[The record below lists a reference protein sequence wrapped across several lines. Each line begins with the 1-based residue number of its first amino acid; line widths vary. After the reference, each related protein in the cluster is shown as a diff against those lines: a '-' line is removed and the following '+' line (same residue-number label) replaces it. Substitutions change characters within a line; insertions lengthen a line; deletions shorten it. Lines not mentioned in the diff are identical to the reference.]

1 MLYLDNSATTRIY
14 DEVLEALLPFLKE
27 EYGNPSSKY
36 YLLAENAKKAI
47 STARE
52 KVAELVGC
60 DPEEV
65 IFTSGATESNNMI
78 IKGVADQYPE
88 KGNHI
93 ITSKV
98 EHPSV
103 IESCKHLESKGYK
116 VTYLDVDLFGRIQP
130 EKFEQTVRN
139 NPPLLV
145 SLIWGNNELGSLNEV
160 EQIAAICKNHNVLFH
175 TDATQ
180 IIGKVKFNLSL
191 IPGIRFLSI
200 SGHKIHAPK
209 GVGVAIIRKH
219 DIGKKTQLT
228 PLIHGGGQEDNY
240 RSGTLAVHNIVGL
253 GKAAEIAMREI
264 DNTINKL
271 LVLEAFC
278 KELLVMKFGEQL
290 IFNSDT
296 GNKIPGLLNL
306 MITGVNNQRFI
317 IKHAEKI
324 AISTGS
330 ACSSAKPSEVLIA
343 IGKSD
348 QEIRSTLRITLS
360 PDIELSD
367 LKVILD
373 L

>member
-14 DEVLEALLPFLKE
+14 QEVFEAMLPFLQE

-36 YLLAENAKKAI
+36 YLLAVNAKKAV

-52 KVAELVGC
+52 KVAKLVGC
-60 DPEEV
+60 DSDEV

-78 IKGVADQYPE
+78 IKGVADQYPN
-88 KGNHI
+88 KSKHI

-103 IESCKHLESKGYK
+103 LESCKYLESKGYK
-116 VTYLDVDLFGRIQP
+116 ITYLEVDQFGRIQL
-130 EKFEQTVRN
+130 EKIEQVIKNR
-139 NPPLLV
+139 PPLLV
-145 SLIWGNNELGSLNEV
+145 SLIWGNNELGSLNEIEKV
-160 EQIAAICKNHNVLFH
+160 ATICKSNNVLFH

-180 IIGKVKFNLSL
+180 IIGKVKFDLSQ
-191 IPGIRFLSI
+191 IPGIRFLSL
-200 SGHKIHAPK
+200 SGHKINAPK

-228 PLIHGGGQEDNY
+228 PLLHGGGQEDNY

-253 GKAAEIAMREI
+253 GKAAEIAIKEI
-264 DNTINKL
+264 DDTINKL
-271 LVLEAFC
+271 LVLEAYC
-278 KELLVMKFGEQL
+278 KELLVKKFGEQL
-290 IFNSDT
+290 VFNSDAKD
-296 GNKIPGLLNL
+296 KIPGLISLVL
-306 MITGVNNQRFI
+306 TGVNNQRFI
-317 IKHAEKI
+317 IKHSEKI

-330 ACSSAKPSEVLIA
+330 ACSSNKPSDVLIA
-343 IGKSD
+343 VGKTEN
-348 QEIRSTLRITLS
+348 EIRSTLRITLS
-360 PDIELSD
+360 PDIELND